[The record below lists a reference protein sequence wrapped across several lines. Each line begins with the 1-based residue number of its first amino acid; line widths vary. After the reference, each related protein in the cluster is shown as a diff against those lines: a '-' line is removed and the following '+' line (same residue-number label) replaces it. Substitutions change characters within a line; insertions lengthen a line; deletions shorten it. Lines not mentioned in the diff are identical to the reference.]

1 MKLSR
6 RVYSNLDKEEFLNKA
21 IVRALKML
29 SIPFQD
35 IHTRYN
41 FYKRPGEQSAD
52 FVLYGCFLLEAKNW
66 NCVKYYVDRRKSR
79 REILYRFIDVNNPDL
94 FLRKKILVISNPRW
108 TEHSREY
115 LMSHGIEIIEL
126 GYFVDENRIEEA
138 AFDIATRLKNLVSTL
153 SESIQ
158 QKTRQKLLSFFDRIR
173 TQYYKSNSGDS
184 SYNSHNNSISLSLD
198 LIFTYPKH
206 KTSEKEY
213 GSLERNNSL
222 VFFNVNKDRNIEV

>member
-1 MKLSR
+1 LSR
-6 RVYSNLDKEEFLNKA
+6 RVYSNLVKEEFLNKA

-29 SIPFQD
+29 NVPFQD

-52 FVLYGCFLLEAKNW
+52 FILFGSFLLEAKNW
-66 NCVKYYVDRRKSR
+66 NCVRYYVDRRKAY
-79 REILYRFIDVNNPDL
+79 REILCRFIDVNNPEL

-115 LMSHGIEIIEL
+115 LISHGIEIIEL

-138 AFDIATRLKNLVSTL
+138 ALDIATRLRNLVSTL

-158 QKTRQKLLSFFDRIR
+158 QKTRQKLLSFFIKIR
-173 TQYYKSNSGDS
+173 TGYYRSKPRDS
-184 SYNSHNNSISLSLD
+184 SYNSYSNSISLSLS

-206 KTSEKEY
+206 KTNEKEY

-222 VFFNVNKDRNIEV
+222 VFFSVNKDRNIEV